1 MISEDELD
9 IKEIIQWTV
18 VFLSSNHSSAVLLV
32 VVQRTLLIGQSV
44 SERLWTLS
52 VQLRYVHIVFLP

>member
-1 MISEDELD
+1 MISEDELN